1 MGGKFMHVPPRI
13 LIVHDNESNRD
24 ILVTRLATHGYD
36 LCQAA
41 DGDRYSITSSALR
54 RIDCGK
60 LGPGARQNAPRF
72 DGPVRIKWELSPEEP
87 VQSVHLG
94 FRH

>member
-1 MGGKFMHVPPRI
+1 MHVPPRI

-54 RIDCGK
+54 RIDCGTERPSA
-60 LGPGARQNAPRF
+60 LAVLRLMTILNFVG
-72 DGPVRIKWELSPEEP
+72 S
-87 VQSVHLG
+87 
-94 FRH
+94 